1 MANEKLSVG
10 VTANDGT
17 GDTLRQAGQKINSNF
32 AEIYEL
38 LGGDSAGPVAPRI
51 SLDSNGVVFKG
62 FIDNGIDLTLR
73 ADTISAD
80 RLVVLPDA
88 GGNVV
93 IDTATQ
99 TLTNKTLTSPQIGTA
114 INDTSGNELIKL
126 TATGSAVNE
135 LTIANGASTTGPTLS
150 ATGGGT
156 NLNIFLTAKGT
167 GSVEINKAAFSSQTI
182 TGASAVAD
190 TDKTFII
197 ANRPISGTVAIT
209 LGQGTTVGE
218 YKIFVNKGGGEVT
231 VTPTHSSSSIFA
243 QGSTFKLASKDGCTC
258 VWDGSEWYLVGN
270 QGEVTVA

>member
-1 MANEKLSVG
+1 MTNEKLSVG

-62 FIDNGIDLTLR
+62 FVDNGIDLTLR

-80 RLVVLPDA
+80 RLVVFPDA

-99 TLTNKTLTSPQIGTA
+99 TLTNKTLTSPKIGTA
-114 INDTSGNELIKL
+114 INDTNGNELVKL

-135 LTIANGASTTGPTLS
+135 FTIANGASTTGPTLS
-150 ATGGGT
+150 ATGSAT
-156 NLNIFLTAKGT
+156 NLNMFLTSKGT
-167 GSVEINKAAFSSQTI
+167 GSVEINKVAFSSQTLTNATETASTSATLI
-182 TGASAVAD
+182 IGNRAASAA
-190 TDKTFII
+190 I
-197 ANRPISGTVAIT
+197 AVT

-218 YKIFVNKGGGEVT
+218 YKIFVNKGGGTMT
-231 VTPTHSSSSIFA
+231 VTPTHSGSSIFS
-243 QGSTFKLASKDGCTC
+243 QGSTFALASKDGCTC

-270 QGEVTVA
+270 QGEVTVG